1 MMIQL
6 RRLAVIAATVAL
18 AWATAPADAVA
29 QQSEVMRD
37 VYRFQGSSL
46 EVDVDT
52 ESPGRIRFIRG
63 THSRIEVSG
72 RAQNGFASAALGGYG
87 VRRLTLTSLGADR
100 VDFIVAVPAAV
111 RVRVNWPGARRSEL
125 FGTLSDAATYA
136 WETPVAR
143 PAFETIRP
151 GNGRSGEPGYMR
163 GTPRRSL
170 GGPTP
175 LVLNIDDAD
184 RLERLTIRIEDTPF
198 GVTADRDFTARRDAD
213 AVRIAAPVSGDLTI
227 LVPHGSRFTVS
238 LDGAPA
244 IIIDRADVRVLCAS
258 ILSQALPD
266 GRHWLTL
273 TPAAGDGCAPGAP
286 GDRSISPDRRT

>member
-1 MMIQL
+1 MTTKL
-6 RRLAVIAATVAL
+6 RPLTVTALILAL
-18 AWATAPADAVA
+18 ASGASPSDVLA
-29 QQSEVMRD
+29 QHSEVMRD

-52 ESPGRIRFIRG
+52 ESPGRVRFIRG
-63 THSRIEVSG
+63 TRSRIEVSG
-72 RAQNGFASAALGGYG
+72 RALNGFASAALGGYG

-100 VDFIVAVPAAV
+100 VDFIVVVPEAV

-125 FGTLSDAATYA
+125 FGTLTDAATYA
-136 WETPVAR
+136 WDTPAAR

-151 GNGRSGEPGYMR
+151 EHGRSGGSASGPA
-163 GTPRRSL
+163 RRSL
-170 GGPTP
+170 RGPTP
-175 LVLNIDDAD
+175 ELLDVHDAH
-184 RLERLTIRIEDTPF
+184 RLERLTVRIEDAPF

-213 AVRIAAPVSGDLTI
+213 RVRIAAPASGDLTI
-227 LVPHGSRFTVS
+227 FVPHGARFTLR

-244 IIIDRADVRVLCAS
+244 IVVDRADVRVLCAS

-273 TPAAGDGCAPGAP
+273 TPASDGGCTSRDAPAGPSYPAG
-286 GDRSISPDRRT
+286 RRT